1 MSDDAKLFGDT
12 SADSALF
19 GDEPP
24 REKIPTATDKKTGL
38 PLVSPSLA
46 ARSLKSDAELG
57 IPATKTKVR
66 IQDVGPARFAREVFN
81 PSELDE
87 TQQNYL
93 SKNPNVDLIANDP
106 AAIQPGVNGV
116 RAATTLAKAGLSE
129 AARLAGKTSLS
140 DRVAAAMSKL
150 LEGTHKGIIARGAEL
165 LAPEAAGIAEKAAGA
180 VVPAVKAAAKA
191 VAPAAAPVGRSV
203 LSNAVDRLRAS
214 AEISPSAMDFTRRL
228 DAAAAMPNGTVTQ
241 GTLGGTP

>member
-1 MSDDAKLFGDT
+1 MPKLSPEELAGAEVVGKLSPEDLANAEHVSKYPDPKSF
-12 SADSALF
+12 SA
-19 GDEPP
+19 
-24 REKIPTATDKKTGL
+24 
-38 PLVSPSLA
+38 
-46 ARSLKSDAELG
+46 SDAELG

-66 IQDVGPARFAREVFN
+66 IQDVGPARFAKEVLN

-87 TQQNYL
+87 TQANYL
-93 SKNPNVDLIANDP
+93 SKSPDSDLIANDP

-116 RAATTLAKAGLSE
+116 RVATTLAKAGLSE
-129 AARLAGKTSLS
+129 AARLAGKTSLA

-165 LAPEAAGIAEKAAGA
+165 LAPEAAGVAEKAAHA
-180 VVPAVKAAAKA
+180 VVPAVKGAAAA
-191 VAPAAAPVGRSV
+191 VAPAVAPVARAVSP

-228 DAAAAMPNGTVTQ
+228 DAAATPTGTVTQ
-241 GTLGGTP
+241 GTLGGQP